1 MKFSR
6 TIDINYSLLIVF
18 PSTSGDP
25 IVNFLL
31 PCRTLKA
38 LLFGLSLVTVGC
50 AANVPERPVDLVY
63 PHLDSANSRW
73 FFFDSA
79 SRPFG
84 LVNLSPDTGLGGAW
98 GSGYRYNET
107 EVKGFSHV
115 HAWQLSAV
123 SMMPLSSNLEVEQIK
138 QDYFSEFSHDN
149 ETIAPGYHQLFLDRY
164 KIDVELT
171 STTRVG
177 FHRYNYAKSQP
188 QQILIKLGGEMGPS
202 KFGHGEAHLVTD
214 KAIAGYVTNEA
225 THRRPRPT
233 KVYFHAEF
241 QQPINSISA
250 WRNGK
255 VEPEVNG
262 TSGLDAGLLVS
273 FGAAQSPDQA
283 LLMKVGISYVSAEN
297 AKHNIE
303 TELPHWNFE
312 QIVSESK
319 QDWNNWLSKI
329 AIQGGSHQ
337 QQRRFYTDLWH
348 ALQGRRIISD
358 ANGQYSDQTGTTTLT
373 KQLPL
378 DAEGKP
384 RFNQYNSDSFW
395 GAQWTISTLWPLAY
409 PKVASDFTNSLMQYY
424 QDGGMIP
431 RGPSGGNY
439 TFVMT
444 GASSTPFIVSNYMK
458 GIRDFD
464 VENAYQAL
472 KHNHSPEGIMSRAGY
487 EHFGQTGGGM
497 KFYLERGYIPYP
509 LPESE
514 SRYGNH
520 RRGAGQTLEYAF
532 QDHTLAQ
539 FAEALGHKEDE
550 QYYRQRAQN
559 YQHVFDAES
568 GFMRPR
574 NLDGSWQTPFDPYQ
588 YENGFVESN
597 PAQSTWFVPHDI
609 KGLAKLMGGEQ
620 QLIEKLDNAF
630 VIAQKQGFTAGQAH
644 ADESKEQYRR
654 IPINYGNQP
663 SMQTAFIFSAAG
675 APWKT
680 QYWSR
685 QVVNEVFSTL
695 TPDRGY
701 NGDED
706 QGLMGS
712 LAVLMKIGLFQLTAG
727 TESDPL
733 YLIGSPIFDQ
743 ISIALDDD
751 YYSGNTFTIQTL
763 DNSEQNV
770 FVQSVT
776 LNGKV
781 LDRTYLYH
789 SEIVKGGKLV
799 LQMGNKPNM
808 ALK

>member
-1 MKFSR
+1 MKKSIKLSLFL
-6 TIDINYSLLIVF
+6 SLLLIFTISPFNVF
-18 PSTSGDP
+18 AKQIPSPT
-25 IVNFLL
+25 
-31 PCRTLKA
+31 
-38 LLFGLSLVTVGC
+38 
-50 AANVPERPVDLVY
+50 PVDLVY

-123 SMMPLSSNLEVEQIK
+123 SMMPLSSNKTAAEIE
-138 QDYFSEFSHDN
+138 QDYFSNFNHDN
-149 ETIAPGYHQLFLDRY
+149 EIVAPGYHQILLDRY
-164 KIDVELT
+164 NINVELT

-177 FHRYNYAKSQP
+177 FHRYQYAKDQP
-188 QQILIKLGGEMGPS
+188 RQILIKLGGEMGPS
-202 KFGHGEAHLVTD
+202 KFGHGEAHLISPT
-214 KAIAGYVTNEA
+214 AIAGYVTNQA

-241 QQPINSISA
+241 QQPVKTMAA

-255 VEPEVNG
+255 VELEVNG
-262 TSGLDAGLLVS
+262 TSGLDAGLLMS
-273 FGAAQSPDQA
+273 FNPSTNNEQ
-283 LLMKVGISYVSAEN
+283 LLMKVGISYVSTTN
-297 AKHNIE
+297 AKLNIE
-303 TELPHWNFE
+303 SELAHWDFN
-312 QIVSESK
+312 QVVAESK
-319 QDWNNWLSKI
+319 QEWNNWLSKI
-329 AIQGGSHQ
+329 AIKGGTQ
-337 QQRRFYTDLWH
+337 KQQRRFYTDLWH
-348 ALQGRRIISD
+348 GLQGRRIISD
-358 ANGQYSDQTGTTTLT
+358 ANGQYSDQTGTMTKI

-378 DAEGKP
+378 DENGDP
-384 RFNQYNSDSFW
+384 LFNHHNSDSFW

-409 PKVASDFTNSLMQYY
+409 PKVASDFTNSLLQYH

-464 VENAYQAL
+464 VKAAYQAL
-472 KHNHSPEGIMSRAGY
+472 KHNHSADGIMSKAGY
-487 EHFGQTGGGM
+487 EHFSQTGGGM
-497 KFYLERGYIPYP
+497 KFYQEQGYIPYP

-532 QDHTLAQ
+532 QDHTLGQLAN
-539 FAEALGHKEDE
+539 ALGHKKDAAH
-550 QYYRQRAQN
+550 YFSRSKNYRN
-559 YQHVFDAES
+559 LYDKKS

-574 NLDGSWQTPFDPYQ
+574 NMDGSWQTPFDPYQ

-609 KGLAKLMGGEQ
+609 QGLAKLMGGESK
-620 QLIEKLDNAF
+620 LINKLDKAF
-630 VIAQKQGFTAGQAH
+630 TFAQQQGFTAGQAH
-644 ADESKEQYRR
+644 ADEAKEHYRR

-663 SMQTAFIFSAAG
+663 SMQTAFIFNAAG

-685 QVVNEVFSTL
+685 QVVDTVFSGLSPET
-695 TPDRGY
+695 GY

-727 TESDPL
+727 TEQDPI

-743 ISIALDDD
+743 ISITLDNR
-751 YYSGNTFTIQTL
+751 YYSGKKFVIETNN
-763 DNSEQNV
+763 NSETNLYI
-770 FVQSVT
+770 QSIK
-776 LNGKV
+776 LNGQGIN
-781 LDRTYLYH
+781 RTFIKH
-789 SEIVKGGKLV
+789 SEIVNGGI
-799 LQMGNKPNM
+799 LQLEMGPQPNTS
-808 ALK
+808 LK

>member
-1 MKFSR
+1 MRKSFKFSFILSSFLAF
-6 TIDINYSLLIVF
+6 TLSSLGSF
-18 PSTSGDP
+18 
-25 IVNFLL
+25 
-31 PCRTLKA
+31 
-38 LLFGLSLVTVGC
+38 
-50 AANVPERPVDLVY
+50 ANQEEASQPVDLVY

-84 LVNLSPDTGLGGAW
+84 LVNLNPDTGLGGAW

-123 SMMPLSSNLEVEQIK
+123 SMMPLSSEQSANDIK
-138 QDYFSEFSHDN
+138 QDYFSHFSHEN
-149 ETIAPGYHQLFLDRY
+149 ETVAPGYHKLTLDRY
-164 KIDVELT
+164 DIDVELT

-177 FHRYNYAKSQP
+177 FHRYKYKKETA
-188 QQILIKLGGEMGPS
+188 QQVLIKLGGEMGPS
-202 KFGHGEAHLVTD
+202 TLGHGEAHLISPT
-214 KAIAGYVTNEA
+214 AIAGYVTNEA

-241 QQPINSISA
+241 KRPIADITA

-255 VEPEVNG
+255 VEPQVNG

-273 FGAAQSPDQA
+273 FKDELNTEAP
-283 LLMKVGISYVSAEN
+283 LLMKVGISYVSAKN
-297 AKHNIE
+297 AKNNID
-303 TELPHWNFE
+303 TELAHWDFDR
-312 QIVSESK
+312 VVTESK
-319 QDWNNWLSKI
+319 QQWNDLLSRI
-329 AIQGGSHQ
+329 DIEGGSHQ

-348 ALQGRRIISD
+348 SLQGRRIISD
-358 ANGQYSDQTGTTTLT
+358 ANGQYTDQTGIEAKT

-378 DAEGKP
+378 DKQGKP
-384 RFNQYNSDSFW
+384 KFNQHNSDSFW

-424 QDGGMIP
+424 KDGGMIP

-464 VENAYQAL
+464 VETAYQAL
-472 KHNHSPEGIMSRAGY
+472 KHNHSTDGIMSRAGY
-487 EHFGQTGGGM
+487 EHFSQTGGGM
-497 KFYLERGYIPYP
+497 KFYTDRGYIPYP

-520 RRGAGQTLEYAF
+520 RRGTGQTLEYAF
-532 QDHTLAQ
+532 QDYTLGQ
-539 FAEALGHKEDE
+539 FAQALGHKEDAK
-550 QYYRQRAQN
+550 YYHARSKN
-559 YQHVFDAES
+559 YQNVYDATS
-568 GFMRPR
+568 GFMRPK
-574 NLDGSWQTPFDPYQ
+574 NIDGSWQSPFDPFQ

-597 PAQSTWFVPHDI
+597 PAQGTWFVPHDI
-609 KGLAKLMGGEQ
+609 DGLAKLMGGKEA
-620 QLIEKLDNAF
+620 LLSRLDNAF
-630 VIAQKQGFTAGQAH
+630 IEAEKQNFTAGQAH
-644 ADESKEQYRR
+644 ADEAKEHNRR
-654 IPINYGNQP
+654 TPINYGNQP
-663 SMQTAFIFSAAG
+663 SMQTAFIFSQAG

-685 QVVNEVFSTL
+685 QVVNKVFSGLSPET
-695 TPDRGY
+695 GY

-727 TESDPL
+727 TETDPI
-733 YLIGSPIFDQ
+733 YLIGSPIFDKV
-743 ISIALDDD
+743 SITLDNQ
-751 YYSGNTFTIQTL
+751 YYSGKKFVIETHNNSATNLYIQ
-763 DNSEQNV
+763 SIK
-770 FVQSVT
+770 
-776 LNGKV
+776 LNGKT
-781 LDRTYLYH
+781 LNRTFIKH
-789 SEIVKGGKLV
+789 SEIVNGGTLQLEMGSQPNTKL
-799 LQMGNKPNM
+799 K
-808 ALK
+808 

>member
-1 MKFSR
+1 MRKSLKFNFILS
-6 TIDINYSLLIVF
+6 TILIMTISPF
-18 PSTSGDP
+18 STFAKQDKPSQ
-25 IVNFLL
+25 
-31 PCRTLKA
+31 
-38 LLFGLSLVTVGC
+38 
-50 AANVPERPVDLVY
+50 PVDLVY

-84 LVNLSPDTGLGGAW
+84 LVNLNPDTGLGGAW

-123 SMMPLSSNLEVEQIK
+123 SMMPLSSEQSANDIK
-138 QDYFSEFSHDN
+138 QDYFSHFSHEN
-149 ETIAPGYHQLFLDRY
+149 ETVAPGYHKLTLDRY
-164 KIDVELT
+164 DIDVELT

-177 FHRYNYAKSQP
+177 FHRYKYKKDTV
-188 QQILIKLGGEMGPS
+188 QQVLIKLGGEMGPS
-202 KFGHGEAHLVTD
+202 TLGHGEAHLISPT
-214 KAIAGYVTNEA
+214 AIAGYVTNEA

-241 QQPINSISA
+241 KRPIADITA

-255 VEPEVNG
+255 VEPQVNG

-273 FGAAQSPDQA
+273 FKDELKIEAP
-283 LLMKVGISYVSAEN
+283 LLMKVGISYVSAKN
-297 AKHNIE
+297 AKNNID
-303 TELPHWNFE
+303 TELAHWDFDR
-312 QIVSESK
+312 VVTESK
-319 QDWNNWLSKI
+319 QQWNDLLSRI
-329 AIQGGSHQ
+329 AIEGGSQQ

-348 ALQGRRIISD
+348 SLQGRRIISD
-358 ANGQYSDQTGTTTLT
+358 ANGQYTDQTGIEAKT

-378 DAEGKP
+378 NKQGKP
-384 RFNQYNSDSFW
+384 KFNQHNSDSFW

-424 QDGGMIP
+424 KDGGMIP

-464 VENAYQAL
+464 VETAYQAL
-472 KHNHSPEGIMSRAGY
+472 KHNHSADGIMSRAGY
-487 EHFGQTGGGM
+487 EHFSQTGGGM
-497 KFYLERGYIPYP
+497 KFYNERGYIPYP

-520 RRGAGQTLEYAF
+520 RRGTGQTLEYAF
-532 QDHTLAQ
+532 QDYTLGQ
-539 FAEALGHKEDE
+539 FAQALGHEEDAK
-550 QYYRQRAQN
+550 YYHARSKN
-559 YQHVFDAES
+559 YKNVYDATS
-568 GFMRPR
+568 GFMRPK
-574 NLDGSWQTPFDPYQ
+574 NIDGSWQTPFDPYQ

-597 PAQSTWFVPHDI
+597 PAQGTWFVPHDI
-609 KGLAKLMGGEQ
+609 DGLAKLMGGK
-620 QLIEKLDNAF
+620 EKLLSRLDNAF
-630 VIAQKQGFTAGQAH
+630 IEAKKQNFTAGQAH
-644 ADESKEQYRR
+644 ADEAKEHNRR
-654 IPINYGNQP
+654 TPINYGNQP
-663 SMQTAFIFSAAG
+663 SMQTAFIFSQAG

-685 QVVNEVFSTL
+685 QVVDKVFSGLSPET
-695 TPDRGY
+695 GY

-727 TESDPL
+727 TETDPI
-733 YLIGSPIFDQ
+733 YLVGSPIFDKV
-743 ISIALDDD
+743 SITLDNQ
-751 YYSGNTFTIQTL
+751 YYSGKKFVIETHNNSATNLYIQ
-763 DNSEQNV
+763 SIK
-770 FVQSVT
+770 
-776 LNGKV
+776 LNGKT
-781 LDRTYLYH
+781 LNRTFIKH
-789 SEIVKGGKLV
+789 SEIVNGGTLQLEMGSQPNTKL
-799 LQMGNKPNM
+799 K
-808 ALK
+808 